1 MTLADF
7 VRDVKNAIAPPKQ
20 PPPYQPFQYTR
31 PVPVVQVPML
41 VPAHPTDAPASL
53 VSSHGIRRVE
63 ERSGLV
69 GGR

>member
-20 PPPYQPFQYTR
+20 PPPYQQFQYTR

-41 VPAHPTDAPASL
+41 VPAHPDTAASL
-53 VSSHGIRRVE
+53 VGSHGIRRVD